1 MEKVE
6 TNGDDITVNIKF
18 GGRSIPV
25 SLSSDST
32 VRHLKSLL
40 QPLTN
45 VLPRGQKLIFKGKV
59 LVDESTLKSSGVS
72 NGAKIM
78 LMASQGL
85 HQGDGPIKKETPA
98 SSNLRRN
105 ADGNQVKEKR
115 EVTVEK
121 SRTARWKATGV
132 IALSQCNLRKR
143 VFLNVG
149 REKDHPIIILILKA
163 IPDEVWNCGPSARV
177 LDLSHN
183 SVEDVPAKIGCLSSI
198 QKLLLNA
205 NEISDNSISW
215 EGLTSLKS
223 LTNLSL
229 SQNYLHGIAII
240 KTCVLVLYVK
250 SEIYLILSSLHSL
263 TTLPSSLDALA
274 CLTQLDIAN
283 NKLTSLP
290 DEIGHL
296 TQLQVLKANNNRI
309 CAIPTSIGEC
319 TSLVEVDLSANLL
332 VDLPETFG
340 NLHNLKALHLS
351 NNGLKSLPPTLF
363 KMCIRLSTLDL
374 HGSEIT
380 MDLLRQLLGWEDFDK
395 RRRLKLQKQ
404 LDFRAGGSAE
414 FDEGADKSF

>member
-6 TNGDDITVNIKF
+6 INGDDITVNIKF

-32 VRHLKSLL
+32 VRDLKSLL

-85 HQGDGPIKKETPA
+85 HQGDGPIKKETPV
-98 SSNLRRN
+98 SPNLRRN
-105 ADGNQVKEKR
+105 ADGNQVKENR

-132 IALSQCNLRKR
+132 IALSQCNLR
-143 VFLNVG
+143 
-149 REKDHPIIILILKA
+149 A
-163 IPDEVWNCGPSARV
+163 IPDEVWNCGPSARL

-205 NEISDNSISW
+205 NEIRDNSISW

-229 SQNYLHGIAII
+229 SQNYL
-240 KTCVLVLYVK
+240 
-250 SEIYLILSSLHSL
+250 
-263 TTLPSSLDALA
+263 TTLPSSLEALA

-363 KMCIRLSTLDL
+363 KMCIHLSTLDL

-380 MDLLRQLLGWEDFDK
+380 MDLLRQLEGWEDFDK

>member
-319 TSLVEVDLSANLL
+319 TSLVE
-332 VDLPETFG
+332 
-340 NLHNLKALHLS
+340 ALHLS